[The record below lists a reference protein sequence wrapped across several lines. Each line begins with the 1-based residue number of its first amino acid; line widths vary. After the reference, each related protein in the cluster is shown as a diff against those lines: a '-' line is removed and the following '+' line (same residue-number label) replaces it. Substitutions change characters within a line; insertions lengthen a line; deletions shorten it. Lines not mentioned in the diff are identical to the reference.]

1 MADLIFIA
9 IPTKGCVRNGAIT
22 EETLKFVADLH
33 RVNPDKVFLCP
44 MIQDYA
50 LLKYLPEM
58 DATWEVWGAHCR
70 RLIKACDEVW
80 VLKFEGW
87 LESTGVNAE
96 IDFATQLQKP
106 VLYLT
111 T

>member
-1 MADLIFIA
+1 MSDLIFVA

-58 DATWEVWGAHCR
+58 DATWEVWGAHCS
-70 RLIKACDEVW
+70 RLIRSCDEVW
-80 VLKFEGW
+80 VAKFDGYDT
-87 LESTGVNAE
+87 STGVQAE
-96 IDFATQLQKP
+96 IRLASELQKP
-106 VLYLT
+106 VLYLSP
-111 T
+111 